1 MRFEIR
7 HKLRYTYSK
16 EVFLEPTCIH
26 LRPRGD
32 FSQRVDSFELQVEPA
47 PVGLSESLDLFNNH
61 EVMAWF
67 SGKHSSFAVQT
78 RSRVDTTLSNPFNY
92 LITDPMVLRLPGKYG
107 SEHSVLASY
116 LKPAPD
122 PSVENLAQELL
133 TESDDNA
140 INFLFHATDYL
151 HREFQHVIRPQ
162 GEALPAFKTLRRRE
176 GACRDL
182 AVLLV
187 EICRSMGLAAR
198 FVSGYKYDPGSKDA
212 NELHAW
218 AGSLPAGRGMA
229 GLRPH
234 LGPGGGRPAHPPGGG
249 PHALGCRT
257 RIRDLPGNGRAFQV
271 GISSGSGKPGMRRL
285 KSTAPSPNPFKLLIF
300 ERFPCF

>member
-7 HKLRYTYSK
+7 HKLKYTYSK
-16 EVFLEPTCIH
+16 EVFLEPTSI
-26 LRPRGD
+26 LLKPRSD
-32 FSQRVDSFELQVEPA
+32 FSQRVDFFELKVEPA

-67 SGKHSSFAVQT
+67 SGKHSSFSVQT
-78 RSRVDTTLSNPFNY
+78 RSQVNTTLSNPFNY

-107 SEHSVLASY
+107 AEHSVLASY
-116 LKPAPD
+116 LKPTPD
-122 PSVENLAQELL
+122 PSVENLAHELL
-133 TESDDNA
+133 NESDDNA

-151 HREFQHVIRPQ
+151 HREFQHVVRPQ
-162 GEALPAFKTLRRRE
+162 GDALPAFKTLRRRE

-212 NELHAW
+212 NDLHAW
-218 AGSLPAGRGMA
+218 AEVY
-229 GLRPH
+229 
-234 LGPGGGRPAHPPGGG
+234 
-249 PHALGCRT
+249 
-257 RIRDLPGNGRAFQV
+257 LPGAGWRGYDPTWGLAVADLHIPLAAGPTPLEAAPVSGTFRGTDVLSKLDYQV
-271 GISSGSGKPGMRRL
+271 EVENLDETLKLNSSRQNQEQSSL
-285 KSTAPSPNPFKLLIF
+285 
-300 ERFPCF
+300 